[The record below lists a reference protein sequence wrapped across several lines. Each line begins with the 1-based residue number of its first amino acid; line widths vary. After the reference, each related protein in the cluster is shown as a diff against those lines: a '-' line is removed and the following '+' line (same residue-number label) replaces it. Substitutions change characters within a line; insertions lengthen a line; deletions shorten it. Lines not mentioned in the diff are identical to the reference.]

1 MNIAMS
7 KHAVKARYYVSMVL
21 QGQKIQLRQI
31 LQNSPLTQSNT
42 KMQHE
47 LVSSANV
54 DGIAASSVSPMLFVP
69 PDLRIPSPPYL
80 TTVRDL
86 TRLSPQISSPMVSQY
101 ALSPPIQCSGKTPI
115 THSSSPVSFEDE
127 DPVAIE
133 NRLYLSGL
141 ALQYQQITDRY
152 AFCISQLQDAKRE
165 AENISK
171 KNNELRRAN
180 DELYQRLS
188 LNSAK
193 HKYRNPMTSNYPPMS
208 LLDDHFRRLSLT
220 EQPDEASPTSVFAF
234 QDNRHGGKF
243 PAVDDMRLTLPK
255 CISIRSTGYLKIHPT
270 GGSSSES
277 NRSIRHRP
285 TTPVMQQKVCLGGA
299 ENKDGGE
306 AEDAVELDV
315 YNQGMFKTELCN
327 KWQKN
332 GECPY
337 GEHCQF
343 AHGIGEMRPV
353 IRHPRYKTELCRM
366 ILAGDTCPYGHR
378 CHFRHSISPSDHR
391 LRRT

>member
-1 MNIAMS
+1 
-7 KHAVKARYYVSMVL
+7 
-21 QGQKIQLRQI
+21 
-31 LQNSPLTQSNT
+31 
-42 KMQHE
+42 MQHE

-54 DGIAASSVSPMLFVP
+54 DRIAASSVSPMLFVP
-69 PDLRIPSPPYL
+69 SDLPIPSPPYL
-80 TTVRDL
+80 TTGRNF
-86 TRLSPQISSPMVSQY
+86 TRSSPQISNPMVSQY
-101 ALSPPIQCSGKTPI
+101 AVSPPIQCSGKTPI
-115 THSSSPVSFEDE
+115 THYSSPVSFEDE

-133 NRLYLSGL
+133 NRLYLSRL

-152 AFCISQLQDAKRE
+152 AFCLSQLQDAKSE
-165 AENISK
+165 AEKIRN
-171 KNNELRRAN
+171 KNTELRRAN
-180 DELYQRLS
+180 EDLYQRLG

-193 HKYRNPMTSNYPPMS
+193 HKYRNPMTSDYPPMS

-220 EQPDEASPTSVFAF
+220 EPPDEASPTSVFGF
-234 QDNRHGGKF
+234 QDNRHGRTF
-243 PAVDDMRLTLPK
+243 PEADDNRLTLPK
-255 CISIRSTGYLKIHPT
+255 CISIRSTGYLKIHQT

-277 NRSIRHRP
+277 NRNIRHRP

-299 ENKDGGE
+299 DNKDGGE

-315 YNQGMFKTELCN
+315 YNQGVFKTELCN
-327 KWQKN
+327 KWQEN

-343 AHGIGEMRPV
+343 AHGIGELRPV

-378 CHFRHSISPSDHR
+378 CHFRHSISPHDR
-391 LRRT
+391 LLRRT